1 MKCLHARGCSS
12 LRGDFRKALQNV
24 ELPDDMSGVSWV
36 CEILFSRAGGRRML
50 WEKEQ
55 HVQRPWGKNV
65 TPHLNGATPG
75 LSHGVPGGWYWGRG
89 WGAKT
94 IGSHCPQGR
103 TCSRPRRGYSLK
115 PGMTAHSCVHG
126 VQCQVEWEQGD
137 K

>member
-1 MKCLHARGCSS
+1 M
-12 LRGDFRKALQNV
+12 
-24 ELPDDMSGVSWV
+24 ELPDDMSWVSWV
-36 CEILFSRAGGRRML
+36 SEILFSRAGGRRML

-55 HVQRPWGKNV
+55 HVQRPWGKKV
-65 TPHLNGATPG
+65 MPPSESPLTGATPV
-75 LSHGVPGGWYWGRG
+75 LSHGVPGGWYQGRG
-89 WGAKT
+89 WGAKAT
-94 IGSHCPQGR
+94 GSHRPQGR